1 MQIKASLHLHTSE
14 DLRDGVM
21 IGYSIYDLIDLA
33 QKFNFGV
40 LAITGHESYL
50 CQPEHLA
57 YGDSKGILVIPGIEL
72 KISGKHVLALNCE
85 QSIESLRTLKELVEY
100 KKSHPEIFVIAP
112 HPNYGAL
119 VALTLGQLNKFSQ
132 TFDAIEHCWYY
143 SRWFN
148 PNIQNAAVAKY
159 LGLPFIAT
167 ADMHD
172 QVYFDQDYALIEM
185 EQLTAEAVFAAIR
198 SGNFVNVSQAKS
210 LPAMFWYQVKMA
222 WRKYRAKLFKKK

>member
-14 DLRDGVM
+14 DFQDGAS
-21 IGYSIYDLIDLA
+21 IDYSIFDLIDRALEL
-33 QKFNFGV
+33 NFGV
-40 LAITGHESYL
+40 LAITGHESYV
-50 CQPEHLA
+50 CRPEHVA
-57 YGDSKGILVIPGIEL
+57 YGQSKGILVIPGIEL

-85 QSIESLRTLKELVEY
+85 QSVESLRTLNELAEY

-119 VALTLGQLNKFSQ
+119 VALTLGQLHKFSQ
-132 TFDAIEHCWYY
+132 TFDAVEHCWYY

-148 PNIQNAAVAKY
+148 PNKQNAAVAKH

-172 QVYFDQDYALIEM
+172 LVYFDQDYALIEV

-198 SGNFVNVSQAKS
+198 SGNFVNVSQTKS
-210 LPAMFWYQVKMA
+210 LSTMFWYQVKMA
-222 WRKYRAKLFKKK
+222 WRQYRAKLFKKK